1 MTRQR
6 RNYASGCRQDTDP
19 AVRPSTVSAGAEI
32 AAATA
37 SEVPPLKGG
46 PGDHDSEATH
56 GFHDSRQVDWGR
68 FNPVRTDL
76 ATKRSRE
83 PRDVHPGF
91 RRSGSPLM
99 AACPK
104 AACLGGKALRHSVYD
119 QPDAAAVQA
128 RFDKLLDTVAESLP
142 MVQDHLDTPPA
153 RLDLGLS
160 VRGAHRDCASAHG
173 TVRGARI
180 QHGCGRVPLERP
192 IVDLAGEDRF
202 HLGRYANK
210 PGQRN
215 RSVGWAVSPVVDAK

>member
-142 MVQDHLDTPPA
+142 MVQDHLD
-153 RLDLGLS
+153 
-160 VRGAHRDCASAHG
+160 CASAHG

-210 PGQRN
+210 PGHRN